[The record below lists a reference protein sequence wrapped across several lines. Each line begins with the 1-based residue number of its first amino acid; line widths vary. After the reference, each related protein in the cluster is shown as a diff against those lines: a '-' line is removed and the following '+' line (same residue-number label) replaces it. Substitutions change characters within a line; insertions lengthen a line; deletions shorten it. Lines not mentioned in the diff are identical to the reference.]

1 MKNYSPEERATA
13 IKKLPRPASYFVGS
27 KRLYEIYKGIGR
39 KLNLTQRQFMLMA
52 EIAGVTLI
60 GLEPESALEAN
71 IHYLMPELSN
81 ATAKE
86 LVLDIQDRVLKESQR
101 RVKEEVFEQDSFVPT
116 EMGLT
121 PEQELERQRE
131 FTIDAMDDDDPELL
145 KLIEEEKAA
154 REKREAEEAKEL
166 EQALVESQK
175 PRPQALSASEA
186 SLGFAEAEATRVA
199 DSPISAPNPIPTI
212 ATQKLA
218 VPTAQQA
225 NDTQVDSVLGRP
237 SVAAISLPTTPETAL
252 ERKATSLPPL
262 TKTDPYREP
271 VN

>member
-1 MKNYSPEERATA
+1 MKNYSPEERAAA

-27 KRLYEIYKGIGR
+27 KRLYEIYKGIGN
-39 KLNLTQRQFMLMA
+39 KLNLTQKQFMLMA

-71 IHYLMPELSN
+71 IHYVMPELPN

-101 RVKEEVFEQDSFVPT
+101 RVKEEVFEQDAFVPA

-121 PEQELERQRE
+121 PEQELERQRQ

-145 KLIEEEKAA
+145 KLMEEEKAA
-154 REKREAEEAKEL
+154 KAKREAEEAGEL
-166 EQALVESQK
+166 EQAVVEAQK
-175 PRPQALSASEA
+175 PRPRALAASEA
-186 SLGFAEAEATRVA
+186 SLASAEASASTTEDA
-199 DSPISAPNPIPTI
+199 PISVAETTTAI
-212 ATQKLA
+212 AAQKLA
-218 VPTAQQA
+218 APTSQQA
-225 NDTQVDSVLGRP
+225 SDSQIDSVLARP
-237 SVAAISLPTTPETAL
+237 SVGSITLPATPENTSARTAPI
-252 ERKATSLPPL
+252 PPL
-262 TKTDPYREP
+262 SKTDPYREP